1 MHPISLLIISC
12 FLFSMLAALIKFLS
26 DFIDP
31 IQQSFFRNFLS
42 VIILLPFI
50 LKQKF
55 FVKSN
60 SSYKLLALRAFFGG
74 ITMVL
79 LFKAYSLIPLSQ
91 AMAISFSTPLFMYFG
106 SILFLD
112 EKVDPFKTSLLLIGF
127 ILTLIIIRPDI
138 KIETGSLLALISA
151 FTHACAGLLVKKI
164 SYKENVLT
172 LMFSMV
178 LIMTPITFIPSIYV
192 WEFPNSFFIIFM
204 LLSIAIVATLGNFFW
219 TKAISLSTL
228 TNLMPFDFT
237 KLIFAT
243 FLGLI
248 FFNEKIDKITT
259 SCGIGLIICNTLIM
273 NRVKNENS

>member
-1 MHPISLLIISC
+1 MYPIFLLILSC
-12 FLFSMLAALIKFLS
+12 FLFSILAALIKFLANY
-26 DFIDP
+26 IDP

-42 VIILLPFI
+42 VILLLPFF

-55 FVKSN
+55 FVKSR
-60 SSYKLLALRAFFGG
+60 SSFRLLTLRALFGG
-74 ITMVL
+74 ITMIL

-106 SILFLD
+106 SVLFFN
-112 EKVDPFKTSLLLIGF
+112 EKVDLFKTLFLIIGF
-127 ILTLIIIRPDI
+127 LLTLIIIRPDI
-138 KIETGSLLALISA
+138 KIEIGSLLVLISS

-192 WEFPNSFFIIFM
+192 WKLPNSFFIIVM
-204 LLSIAIVATLGNFFW
+204 LLCIAIIATLGNFFW
-219 TKAISLSTL
+219 TKAISLSKL

-243 FLGLI
+243 LLGFI
-248 FFNEKIDKITT
+248 FFNENIDKITMG
-259 SCGIGLIICNTLIM
+259 CGIGLIICNTLIM
-273 NRVKNENS
+273 NRVRNESI